1 MKLFLL
7 TLSLLLALTSPKIF
21 PLHQLRIKNYLH
33 RKPVTVRV
41 SSSSSNY
48 TFRSFISRNSRGILL
63 EVIDPKIVKSDQTEF
78 FKKVSTPN
86 HDQSY
91 AQVLLDYR
99 LISLCRFHNKSP
111 AKHAKQLSFG
121 FDITNKDIKSTT
133 TYKVDLIFEGLVR
146 NEQLVNDV
154 HEFKQALK
162 QLRNSCQTRK
172 NHLKNRRDWFTAKG
186 DELYDTVKKMK
197 NSQGLRSRFLDPNSP
212 LNIDNR
218 IALAVQNHRKVADTY
233 KSLRSKATKVATYIG
248 GLESQALQL
257 ERNRADDSQAA
268 QNAKRELE
276 NAKFHLDT
284 AKIEYSKTQKDL
296 LRDAPEARNL
306 INKAHGQGDQKDHQN
321 EMLKLSINS

>member
-41 SSSSSNY
+41 ASSSSNY
-48 TFRSFISRNSRGILL
+48 TFRSFISRNSRGLLL
-63 EVIDPKIVKSDQTEF
+63 EVIDPKIVKSDETEF
-78 FKKVSTPN
+78 FKKVSIPN

-91 AQVLLDYR
+91 PQVLLDYR

-121 FDITNKDIKSTT
+121 FEITNRDTKSTI
-133 TYKVDLIFEGLVR
+133 TYKVDLLFEGLVR

-172 NHLKNRRDWFTAKG
+172 NQLKNRRDWFTAKG

-218 IALAVQNHRKVADTY
+218 ISLAVQNHRKVADTY

-248 GLESQALQL
+248 GLESQALQS

-276 NAKFHLDT
+276 HAKFQLDT

-296 LRDAPEARNL
+296 LRDVPEARNL
-306 INKAHGQGDQKDHQN
+306 INKAHAKGDQKDHQN
-321 EMLKLSINS
+321 EILKLSINS